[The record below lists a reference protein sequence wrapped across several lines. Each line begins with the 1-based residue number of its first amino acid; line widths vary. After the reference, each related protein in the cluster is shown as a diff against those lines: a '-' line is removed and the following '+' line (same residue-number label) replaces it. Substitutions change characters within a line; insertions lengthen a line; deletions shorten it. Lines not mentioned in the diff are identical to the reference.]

1 MKGTQG
7 KYRAC
12 VRSRTQRR
20 DKKGRAKAVKKE
32 EVPRQ
37 ERRIQLDRGRTTRKV
52 WKTHWNNGTNWN
64 GKMEGAARIAKRR
77 RHWNRGRTTRKARKT
92 HKKPHMKTPH
102 IY

>member
-12 VRSRTQRR
+12 VRRRTQRR
-20 DKKGRAKAVKKE
+20 DKREGAKAVKEE
-32 EVPRQ
+32 EVLRQ
-37 ERRIQLDRGRTTRKV
+37 ERRIQLDRRRTQGKYGRR
-52 WKTHWNNGTNWN
+52 NGTT
-64 GKMEGAARIAKRR
+64 ERIGTEK
-77 RHWNRGRTTRKARKT
+77 WRGRQGLKKEKTPEQRAHTGKARKT

>member
-12 VRSRTQRR
+12 VRRRTQKR
-20 DKKGRAKAVKKE
+20 DKREGAKAVKKE

-37 ERRIQLDRGRTTRKV
+37 ERRIQLDRGRTTRK
-52 WKTHWNNGTNWN
+52 
-64 GKMEGAARIAKRR
+64 
-77 RHWNRGRTTRKARKT
+77 ARKM

>member
-12 VRSRTQRR
+12 VRRRTQRR

-37 ERRIQLDRGRTTRKV
+37 ERRIQLDRRRTQGKYGRR
-52 WKTHWNNGTNWN
+52 NGTTERIGTEN
-64 GKMEGAARIAKRR
+64 MEGAARIAKRR
-77 RHWNRGRTTRKARKT
+77 RHRNRGHTQGKHGRCTRSHT
-92 HKKPHMKTPH
+92 
-102 IY
+102 